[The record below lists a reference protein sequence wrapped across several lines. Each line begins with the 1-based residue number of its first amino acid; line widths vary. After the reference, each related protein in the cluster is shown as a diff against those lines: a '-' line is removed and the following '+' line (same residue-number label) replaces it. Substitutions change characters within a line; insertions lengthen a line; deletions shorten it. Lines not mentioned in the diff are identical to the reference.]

1 MAKEAYLD
9 GKRGLFLWQ
18 KRPISMAKE
27 AYFYGK
33 RGLFLWQKRPTGVGV
48 PELALV
54 GQHGHGRLEKI
65 EAQT

>member
-27 AYFYGK
+27 AYLEGAGK
-33 RGLFLWQKRPTGVGV
+33 R
-48 PELALV
+48 ES
-54 GQHGHGRLEKI
+54 
-65 EAQT
+65 AQVREYIQWCDDESIAECVLLL